1 MTMPIPMPPMVARVH
16 VAEPDRRPVR
26 LWLPLFLLWP
36 LMALLLALPL
46 LIAAI
51 VDVALWLAGQRYH
64 HYSVLI
70 VRTLALL
77 GDTKDTTIRVRDGRT
92 FVDITIR

>member
-1 MTMPIPMPPMVARVH
+1 MTATMPPMVMRLH
-16 VAEPDRRPVR
+16 VASPDHRPVR

-36 LMALLLALPL
+36 LVALLLALPVL
-46 LIAAI
+46 LAAL
-51 VDVALWLAGQRYH
+51 VDVVLWLTGQRYH

-77 GDTKDTTIRVRDGRT
+77 GEMKGTVVRVNDGKTT
-92 FVDITIR
+92 VDMTVD